1 MKMTRAEYN
10 RQYYQKNKEKLKRK
24 AMERRRRKNGTKLSL
39 VKPENSNPKVET
51 PQEECAG
58 KLNSVENIVF
68 ETTENTKDWLNPF
81 VETFKFNPSDFEV
94 ETKFETLCLTSK
106 FKIENKLNFQLGW
119 KNGIQ
124 HLFGSPANLLRLIF
138 MIGLTSLFYMLQ
150 VEFYKEHD
158 VSPQFSW
165 GLALASE
172 VSLIALMLTK
182 YRSPWLNF
190 IKGFTYCL
198 LFSYLIISLGFHQYQ
213 SSRFKLTLQDRIQQN
228 DDGNQSQIKRQ
239 LDQAIASLDKA
250 TRGRSWDN
258 MKLFGE
264 QVSKL
269 QDKLDKLSTKQS
281 LGVTDSQMY
290 LVSAI
295 LIILFRVI
303 LIAVNSL
310 NAIKLREDLNES

>member
-1 MKMTRAEYN
+1 MTRAEYN
-10 RQYYQKNKEKLKRK
+10 RQYYQKNKEKLKQRAKERK
-24 AMERRRRKNGTKLSL
+24 RRMKEPKLSL
-39 VKPENSNPKVET
+39 VKAENSNLTVET
-51 PQEECAG
+51 LQ
-58 KLNSVENIVF
+58 
-68 ETTENTKDWLNPF
+68 TEQTKMLKQLKNTVLKSSDITKDWLKPN
-81 VETFKFNPSDFEV
+81 VETFDFNHSSLGV
-94 ETKFETLCLTSK
+94 ETKFETSSLNHRPK
-106 FKIENKLNFQLGW
+106 VENSFNFQSGW
-119 KNGIQ
+119 KTEIQ
-124 HLFGSPANLLRLIF
+124 KLFGSSANLMRLIF

-165 GLALASE
+165 GMALASE
-172 VSLIALMLTK
+172 ASLIVLMLTK

-213 SSRFKLTLQDRIQQN
+213 SSRLKLTTEDRIEQN
-228 DDGNQSQIKRQ
+228 DSVRIQLENQ
-239 LDQAIASLDKA
+239 LNQAMVSLNKA

-269 QDKLDKLSTKQS
+269 QDKLDSLSTKQS

-295 LIILFRVI
+295 LIMLFRVI